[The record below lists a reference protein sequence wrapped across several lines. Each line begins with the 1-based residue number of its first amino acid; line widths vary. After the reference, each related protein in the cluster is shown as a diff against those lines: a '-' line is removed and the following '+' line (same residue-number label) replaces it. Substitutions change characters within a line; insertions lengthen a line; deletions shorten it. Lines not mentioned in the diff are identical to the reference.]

1 MKAKYVNMLF
11 LLGFVITLGGFSIR
25 TVVAEGAVPQFDYDK
40 LWQQVYEYEKKGKP
54 RSAID
59 IVNNIYEQAKK
70 EGHKPQMIKALEYG
84 IRLSS
89 RFEEAYYQ
97 KGISRIY
104 AELPNFTAPS
114 TQILHS
120 LLADLYMGYYFAN
133 RYLILQRTNVVD
145 YELSDMATWDQ
156 KLFAEKIFE
165 VLNKSLEN
173 PGLLQ
178 KTPASDFADITSEG
192 DSLNIFRPA
201 LYDLLAH
208 QALDFF
214 RNDEFMSSR
223 PAIRFEV
230 DDPQMLDIADAFSKL
245 KLEEKETFSMKF
257 HALKLYQDLIAFHL
271 NDKDPFAL
279 VDLDLNRLD
288 FIYEHAIID
297 EKDKLLLHTLEQ
309 MESMYMGNEAI
320 SEVYYHI
327 AAYYNRTGNEY
338 DPLNPDEHSRDKI
351 IAAEY
356 CHNAINEYPTSYGT
370 ALCKA
375 LLKQILEKTLD
386 GQVGYADIPGKPI
399 LSSLTFKNVSGIYL
413 RVIPLDPAE
422 DRNQRLTWD
431 NENKLDNYRQIRPV
445 KQWSVDLPVD
455 ADHNSHRTEI
465 AIPPLTEGYYGLMI
479 SDNPAFDKSKG
490 VICINNFWITNISYI
505 SNEKENGDL
514 MFYILDR
521 MAGNKMPGVKVKVYK
536 EYYENSTREYKLIEA
551 GNYTSDDNGSFS
563 ITAVDGHSNR
573 LVMDF
578 MTDIDRFTSPNFFY
592 ISQPYK
598 NPDRPADQTFFFTDR
613 SIYRPGQTIYFKG
626 ILLERT
632 GENYEIQKYKSTT
645 VQFLDVNN
653 QKVSELQLETNE
665 FGSFNGSFTAPLGIL
680 TGNMRILNESGIA
693 GVTVEEYKRPKFE
706 VVFDPVKGSYKLDS
720 KLTVVGKAKA
730 YAGNPVD
737 HAIVKYRVVR
747 DVYYPFRYF
756 WRGYYP
762 QSVQA
767 EIAFGETETQ
777 QDGSFQ
783 VEFTA
788 IPDRSQPMKY
798 SPVFN
803 YTVYVDVSDISG
815 ETHSAQKTVSVGEK
829 SLLIDLELS
838 EEVNREKV
846 KSFSLK
852 TTNLN
857 GEEEAAEV
865 EVEII
870 RLQAPDRILQDRKW
884 PEPDV
889 FLIAKEEFRELF
901 PDRVYKDE
909 NDRSGWDEL
918 ETVFKGTINT
928 ENESNLEPNDFSK
941 WEPGVYKV
949 ELKADDVFG
958 ETVSVTHF
966 FTLFSPEA
974 KNLPLPVA
982 SWFIPLKAGGE
993 PGEKASFLVGTAYKN
1008 VNILYEVGS
1017 KTGQLKHEWLT
1028 LNEEQQILEIPIRE
1042 EDRGGLGLNIVF
1054 VSHNQSYDFAV
1065 TVDVPFSNKELDIT
1079 FESFRDKLLPGQ
1091 EEQWNVRI
1099 RSHKGEKVAAEML
1112 AAMYDASLDAFM
1124 PHDWYFNIFNFYYRH
1139 NSWEAHNAFTENSGY
1154 SFQEHEP
1161 YEHPPVRTYDL
1172 LDWKDIYSQGFNY
1185 VFSRE
1190 KSMGGV
1196 MQSMDGEFDGVVFA
1210 EASAVEEEQSI
1221 TTDQDKIMAP
1231 PPDSEDTEKPDEF
1244 PVRKNLQ
1251 ETAFFF
1257 PDLKTNADGDV
1268 IISFTMPEALT
1279 RWKMMGFAYT
1289 QDLSSGIITKE
1300 LLTQKD
1306 LMIIPNQP
1314 RFFREGD
1321 EFWFSAKVVNMSEK
1335 ELQGEATLQ
1344 LFDAISMKPV
1354 DALFGN
1360 DDITI
1365 DFSASEGNSSY
1376 VSWKLNIP
1384 EGTGPVLYR
1393 VIATAGNFSDGE
1405 EMVIPVLKNRMLVT
1419 ESLPLPINGNE
1430 TKNFVFD
1437 KLANSQTEGST
1448 LKNYSY
1454 TLEFTSNPAWYAVQ
1468 ALPYLMEYPHEC
1480 SEQIFNRVYANG
1492 LASHIVNQHPK
1503 IKTVFES
1510 WLSESPEAL
1519 LSNLEKNQDL
1529 KNVLLEETPWV
1540 MQAKNE
1546 SERKKRIAL
1555 LFDLNNMDNE
1565 LSTALNKLQKNQLGN
1580 GGWPWFAGGQDNR
1593 YITQYII
1600 SGMGKMSQLGILDN
1614 KNPGIVQMTRGGI
1627 RYLDN
1632 RMFEDFMRIK
1642 DKHKDYQA
1650 KQYISR
1656 THIQYLYARSFFMEE
1671 YNLLAKHKEAFLY
1684 FKEQSKKYWT
1694 GQNKYIQGMIAL
1706 SLHRLGESP
1715 MPAVIMASVKEHA
1728 LYDDE
1733 MGMYWRQDAG
1743 YYWYEAPIETQAL
1756 LIEAFDEIMD
1766 DKSAVEQMKTWL
1778 LKQKQTHDW
1787 ETTRATADACYALL
1801 LRGTNLLSEE
1811 GDVRITIG
1819 GEDINPD
1826 NIDGVEKEAGTG
1838 YFQHRWNGNEINTGM
1853 ANITVSKEND
1863 GVAWG
1868 AVYWQYFEDLDKITA
1883 HASPLNIQKKLFLKS
1898 YTSEGPVLTPVNDGD
1913 ILKPGDKVIS
1923 RIEIRLDRDMEFIH
1937 MKDMRAAA
1945 LEPENVLSG
1954 YHWQGG
1960 MGYYE
1965 SIRDAS
1971 VNFFFSYMRKGTWVF
1986 EYPLNVSQR
1995 GTFSN
2000 GISTIQCMYAPE
2012 FASHSEGVSIKVE

>member
-1 MKAKYVNMLF
+1 MKAKYMNMLF
-11 LLGFVITLGGFSIR
+11 LLGFVITLGGFSIQ

-156 KLFAEKIFE
+156 KLFAENIFAA
-165 VLNKSLEN
+165 LNMSLEN

-178 KTPASDFADITSEG
+178 KTPASDFADIISEG

-271 NDKDPFAL
+271 NDKDPSAL
-279 VDLDLNRLD
+279 VDLDLSRLD
-288 FIYEHAIID
+288 FIYEHAIFD

-309 MESMYMGNEAI
+309 MESMYMGNEAVT
-320 SEVYYHI
+320 EVYYHI
-327 AAYYNRTGNEY
+327 AAFYNRTGNKY
-338 DPLNPDEHSRDKI
+338 DPLNSDEHSRDKI

-356 CHNAINEYPTSYGT
+356 CQNAINEYPTSYGA

-386 GQVGYADIPGKPI
+386 GQVGYAGIPGKPI

-445 KQWSVDLPVD
+445 KQWSVDLSVD

-514 MFYILDR
+514 MFYVLDR
-521 MAGNKMPGVKVKVYK
+521 MAGNKMAGVKVKVYK
-536 EYYENSTREYKLIEA
+536 EYYENSNREYKLIEA
-551 GNYTSDDNGSFS
+551 GNYTSDDNGSFT

-626 ILLERT
+626 VLLERT

-665 FGSFNGSFTAPLGIL
+665 FGSFNGSFTAPMGIL
-680 TGNMRILNESGIA
+680 TGDMRILNESGIA
-693 GVTVEEYKRPKFE
+693 RVTVEEYKRPKFE

-720 KLTVVGKAKA
+720 KLIVIGKAMA

-762 QSVQA
+762 QSAQA

-788 IPDRSQPMKY
+788 TPDRSQPMKY

-846 KSFSLK
+846 KSFPLK

-870 RLQAPDRILQDRKW
+870 HLQAPDRVLQDRKW

-928 ENESNLEPNDFSK
+928 ENESGLEPDDFSK

-949 ELKADDVFG
+949 ELKADDIFG

-1028 LNEEQQILEIPIRE
+1028 LNEEQRILEIPIRE

-1054 VSHNQSYDFAV
+1054 VSHNQSYDHAV

-1091 EEQWNVRI
+1091 AEQWNVRI

-1124 PHDWYFNIFNFYYRH
+1124 PHNWYFNIFNFYYHH

-1154 SFQEHEP
+1154 SFQVREP

-1172 LDWKDIYSQGFNY
+1172 LDWKEEYSQGFNY

-1221 TTDQDKIMAP
+1221 TTDQDKIIAP
-1231 PPDSEDTEKPDEF
+1231 PPASEGSEKPDEF

-1300 LLTQKD
+1300 LVTQKD

-1335 ELQGEATLQ
+1335 ELQGKATLQ

-1384 EGTGPVLYR
+1384 ENTGPVLYR
-1393 VIATAGNFSDGE
+1393 VIATAGNVSDGE

-1430 TKNFVFD
+1430 TKNFVFE

-1510 WLSESPEAL
+1510 WMSESPEAL

-1614 KNPGIVQMTRGGI
+1614 KDPRIVKMTRGGM

-1766 DKSAVEQMKTWL
+1766 DKAAVEQMKTWL

-1811 GDVRITIG
+1811 GDVRISIG

-1923 RIEIRLDRDMEFIH
+1923 RIEIRLDRDMEFVH

-1971 VNFFFSYMRKGTWVF
+1971 VNFFFSYLRKGTWVF